1 MTENKMNEIL
11 NDTEKEYLSP
21 IIKLFRDRTL
31 YIYDIYKAKAEVL
44 GYESLVIEFL
54 KSPTAESYKDRLV
67 LPCFEKGTAYKGMK
81 LDEKYTLEELGL

>member
-31 YIYDIYKAKAEVL
+31 YIYNIYKAEVL
-44 GYESLVIEFL
+44 GYECLVIEFL
-54 KSPTAESYKDRLV
+54 KSPTAESYKDRVV
-67 LPCFEKGTAYKGMK
+67 LPGFEKDTTYKGMK
-81 LDEKYTLEELGL
+81 LGEKYTLEELGL